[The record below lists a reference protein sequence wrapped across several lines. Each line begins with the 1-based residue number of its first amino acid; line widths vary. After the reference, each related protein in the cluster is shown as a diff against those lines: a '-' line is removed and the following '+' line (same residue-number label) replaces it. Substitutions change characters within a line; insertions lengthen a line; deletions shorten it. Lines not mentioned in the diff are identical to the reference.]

1 MVKIVARDRAG
12 SYQRLVV
19 MTEKEYEELRAASL
33 LLPSKNTGPGN
44 SLVEKYLD
52 DNKHPELSISE
63 RLTLFNQAVA
73 REEAGRQFTEGRSV
87 TSTTKLPGKN
97 APTAENLDI
106 TATQAEPTSSA
117 ADVKHEEAAE
127 VEVKEQDKPDT
138 ILPNITVPELYER
151 KLAALKEILQASGT
165 VSVDKLGLVYIDR
178 TLLSDKSNYSDL
190 MRSMFVSSMKGAKLA
205 GRDRFLEHLHK
216 LGVTANHVS
225 TRSAKNRLERLALP
239 PKQEGKGNKT
249 QRKASGNNTKSSR
262 PPGKR
267 PKVLLMYR

>member
-33 LLPSKNTGPGN
+33 LVPSKKTGPGN

-52 DNKHPELSISE
+52 DNKHPELSMSE
-63 RLTLFNQAVA
+63 RLALFNQAVA

-87 TSTTKLPGKN
+87 TSATKPQGLDAPN
-97 APTAENLDI
+97 AKPQPAENPDT
-106 TATQAEPTSSA
+106 TATQTEPTSSA
-117 ADVKHEEAAE
+117 AADVTHEEAAE

-138 ILPNITVPELYER
+138 TLPDVKVPGPYES

-190 MRSMFVSSMKGAKLA
+190 MRSMFVTSKKDAKLA
-205 GRDRFLEHLHK
+205 GRARFLEHLHK
-216 LGVTANHVS
+216 LGVSAQHVG
-225 TRSAKNRLERLALP
+225 TRSAKNKLKRLALP
-239 PKQEGKGNKT
+239 PKQEVMGDKT
-249 QRKASGNNTKSSR
+249 
-262 PPGKR
+262 
-267 PKVLLMYR
+267 